1 MSQRVN
7 LLGRGPSERLMRRTL
22 AALGALS
29 LIAALLLSP
38 HAALALRNGQAA
50 PEIGLTDQ
58 AGQRVDLASLRG
70 KVVLVDFWAS
80 WCGPCREELP
90 VLERLYQAHRA
101 AGLVVVG
108 VNVDQQASNMTRFL
122 ERQPLTFPVVHD
134 AQHAVAGRYEPTT
147 MPSSYLIDRA
157 GVVRHVH
164 RGFRASD
171 AATLEAE
178 IRALLQAP

>member
-1 MSQRVN
+1 MKAHVN
-7 LLGRGPSERLMRRTL
+7 LLGRTPSERHMRRTL
-22 AALGALS
+22 PALAALCLVSALFV
-29 LIAALLLSP
+29 AP
-38 HAALALRNGQAA
+38 HAASALRGGQAA
-50 PEIGLTDQ
+50 PEIGLNDR

-90 VLERLYQAHRA
+90 VLEQLYQRHRA

-134 AQHAVAGRYEPTT
+134 AEHAVAGRYEPTT
-147 MPSSYLIDRA
+147 MPSSYVIDRA

-171 AATLEAE
+171 AAVLDAE
-178 IRALLQAP
+178 IRALLEAP

>member
-1 MSQRVN
+1 MKAHVN
-7 LLGRGPSERLMRRTL
+7 LLGRTPSERLMRRTL
-22 AALGALS
+22 PALAALCLVS
-29 LIAALLLSP
+29 ALLVAP
-38 HAALALRNGQAA
+38 HAASALRGGQAA
-50 PEIGLTDQ
+50 PGIGLNDR

-90 VLERLYQAHRA
+90 VLEQLYQRHRA

-134 AQHAVAGRYEPTT
+134 AEHAVAGRYEPTT
-147 MPSSYLIDRA
+147 MPSSYVIDRA

-171 AATLEAE
+171 AAVLGAE
-178 IRALLQAP
+178 VRALLGAP

>member
-1 MSQRVN
+1 MKSPVN
-7 LLGRGPSERLMRRTL
+7 LLGQASSERLMRRSLPVL
-22 AALGALS
+22 AALS
-29 LIAALLLSP
+29 LLAAVFLAP
-38 HAALALRNGQAA
+38 HAALALRGGQPA
-50 PEIGLTDQ
+50 PEIGLNDQ
-58 AGQRVDLASLRG
+58 QGQRVDLASLRG

-90 VLERLYQAHRA
+90 VLERLHRTHNA

-108 VNVDQQASNMTRFL
+108 VNVDEQAANMTRFL
-122 ERQPLTFPVVHD
+122 ERTPLSFPVVHD

-147 MPSSYLIDRA
+147 MPSSYLIDRS

-171 AATLEAE
+171 AAVLDAE